1 VNFSEVVIGPD
12 RIKIE
17 KEKVKV
23 ALNWLVSKLVKEIQ
37 KFLRLVNYYIW
48 FIKDFSKIARPLYE
62 LTRKEQQWE

>member
-1 VNFSEVVIGPD
+1 MNFSEVVIGPD